1 MSIGLI
7 EFIEFV
13 EFVLIYH
20 FSVHGNVKQ
29 MNLAACGG
37 IFLDRINRIN
47 KIFLYSLYSEHAV
60 YPVKKK
66 EIPILSS

>member
-13 EFVLIYH
+13 EFVLIDR

-29 MNLAACGG
+29 
-37 IFLDRINRIN
+37 IN
-47 KIFLYSLYSEHAV
+47 F
-60 YPVKKK
+60 
-66 EIPILSS
+66 ILF